1 MGVTFSAFLRNVTF
15 LPMCLINFKN
25 FSQLRSLTALTS
37 FESLQICHHRHL
49 CQLPQSDHA
58 NLCGMARDLYQQNPT
73 KYSILKPPNNYN
85 PFKKLE
91 KTNKDAKKIALIND
105 WIDIHEIASNFGIP
119 ELLDQEEL
127 ISCLEQIHQWPLLSV
142 QQSDTLQYI
151 INSLDKTCYKN
162 FDTTD
167 ELRKQRIGFL
177 WCLSLPKLKQPL
189 FLPFFIRQEFSHTT
203 STDDDDMAD
212 VSKWKTLPTVYLLLA
227 AFNNQRIDNTKLI
240 EKLFHFTNENFAN
253 LTVTELAVCFAGLS
267 AALQKEEIAAIN
279 ELRDRITSRYG

>member
-1 MGVTFSAFLRNVTF
+1 M
-15 LPMCLINFKN
+15 
-25 FSQLRSLTALTS
+25 
-37 FESLQICHHRHL
+37 
-49 CQLPQSDHA
+49 
-58 NLCGMARDLYQQNPT
+58 
-73 KYSILKPPNNYN
+73 
-85 PFKKLE
+85 
-91 KTNKDAKKIALIND
+91 
-105 WIDIHEIASNFGIP
+105 IP

-167 ELRKQRIGFL
+167 ELKKQRIGFL

-279 ELRDRITSRYG
+279 ELRDRITSRYGFRIK